1 MNEIPKNYDFKN
13 SELKW
18 QKFWNENKLYKSNP
32 NKDKPKFSVVIPP
45 PNVTGILHFGH
56 ILNNTIQ
63 DLYCRWKRMQ
73 GYEVCW
79 VPGMDHAGIATQ
91 MVVENELAKDNRTKY
106 DLGRE
111 KFIELV
117 WEWKKKNG
125 GTIKKQL
132 IKLGASVDWSKERFT
147 LDEGLSLNVRK
158 VFVDL
163 FKKGLIYRGNR
174 IVNWD
179 PVSKTAISDDE
190 IYYEERHDKLYFIK
204 YKIVDSNEFL
214 TVATTRPETMF
225 GDTAVAVNP
234 KDHRFKPYKNKS
246 VILPFLNKIIPIIED
261 EYVQMDFGTGAL
273 KITPAHDIN
282 DFELGQRH
290 NLEAITVLT
299 KDSKL
304 NELAGEFAGLGIFEA
319 RKMILEKLKEQDLL
333 LKVEDLSHNVA
344 FSDRTKAVIEP
355 FLSEQWFVDMKKLV
369 IPAIEVVKNGSIK
382 FYPERY
388 TKVYFHWME
397 NIKDWCISRQLWWG
411 HQIPIWYNK
420 NNGEIYCEIDPPA
433 DIQNWKQDEDVLD
446 TWFSSWLWPL
456 SVFDWKN
463 SDADLTNENLNY
475 YYPTDF
481 LSTAPEI
488 IFLWVARMI
497 MAGMEYRK
505 QIPFKEVYFHSTVRD
520 GKGVKMSK
528 TLGNY
533 SDAIELMDKY
543 GTDSLRFTLVYLAP
557 LGNDVLFDEKSTE
570 IGRNFVTKLW
580 NAGRFILMTKEKILS
595 LEKHSDKV
603 YEEDLID
610 KWLLSR
616 YNSTLAEAE
625 RFLKE
630 YRLNDYTKVLYNF
643 VWSDFCDWYIELMKI
658 KINEYNTN
666 DALKILNSSLE
677 FYENILKILHPVIPY
692 VTEELWHLLDD
703 SRNSKSISLELLKQS
718 QISFV
723 DKEVEIRFEKLKEFV
738 TGIRNLRSEQGIQLS
753 KKCSIISYSPD
764 KEEGS
769 ILKEFE
775 YYIIKLCNLEKFE
788 TTENKNSVNNQVKE
802 FAVKVIN
809 KSEVFLPLERIPD
822 KEKQSEKTSKEINNL
837 KNYIDGLE
845 KKLSNP
851 SFIEKASPAVII
863 SEKQKYNDAK
873 EKLEKLKKLVDN

>member
-1 MNEIPKNYDFKN
+1 MSEIPKNYDFTN

-18 QKFWNENKLYKSNP
+18 QKFWNDSKIYESHP
-32 NKDKPKFSVVIPP
+32 VKDKPKFSVVIPP

-63 DLYCRWKRMQ
+63 DIYCRWKRMR

-91 MVVENELAKDNRTKY
+91 MVVENELSKNNLTKY

-111 KFIELV
+111 KFIEMV
-117 WEWKKKNG
+117 WKWKEKNG

-147 LDEGLSLNVRK
+147 MDEGLSANVRK

-163 FKKGLIYRGNR
+163 YKKGLIYRGNR

-179 PVSKTAISDDE
+179 PVSKTAVSDDE
-190 IYYEERHDKLYFIK
+190 IYYEERTDKLYFIK
-204 YKIVDSNEFL
+204 YKLEDSEDVL
-214 TVATTRPETMF
+214 TVATTRPETLF

-234 KDHRFKPYKNKS
+234 KDERYKKYKNKN

-261 EYVQMDFGTGAL
+261 DYVEIEFGTGVL

-282 DFELGQRH
+282 DFEVGQRH
-290 NLEAITVLT
+290 NLEALTVLT

-304 NELAGEFAGLGIFEA
+304 NENTGEFAGLDISEA
-319 RKMILEKLKEQDLL
+319 RTKILKRLKELDLL
-333 LKVEDLSHNVA
+333 VKVEDFTHNIA

-355 FLSEQWFVDMKKLV
+355 YLSEQWFVNMKKLAQ
-369 IPAIEVVKNGSIK
+369 PAIEVVKNGSVK

-388 TKVYFHWME
+388 YKVYFHWMN
-397 NIKDWCISRQLWWG
+397 NIRDWCISRQLWWG
-411 HQIPIWYNK
+411 HQIPIWYHK
-420 NNGEIYCEIDPPA
+420 TTGEIYCEVNEPE
-433 DIQNWKQDEDVLD
+433 DIENWNQDEDVLD

-456 SVFDWKN
+456 SVFGWDN
-463 SDADLTNENLNY
+463 SEKDLNNKYLNY

-497 MAGMEYRK
+497 MAGMEYMK

-520 GKGVKMSK
+520 GEGVKMSK

-543 GTDSLRFTLVYLAP
+543 GTDALRFTIVYLAP
-557 LGNDVLFDEKSTE
+557 LGNDVLFDEDKTQ

-580 NAGRFILMTKEKILS
+580 NAGRFIMMTQEKTENSHIPGNKIY
-595 LEKHSDKV
+595 EK
-603 YEEDLID
+603 DLTD
-610 KWLLSR
+610 KWIESRFNSALL
-616 YNSTLAEAE
+616 NAEKY
-625 RFLKE
+625 LNE
-630 YRLNDYTKVLYNF
+630 YRLNEYVKVIYNF

-658 KINEYNTN
+658 KISDLNSAG
-666 DALKILNSSLE
+666 ALKIIDITIQY
-677 FYENILKILHPVIPY
+677 YENILKILNPVIPY
-692 VTEELWHLLDD
+692 VTEELWHILDENRD
-703 SRNSKSISLELLKQS
+703 NKSISLESITSCDVSK
-718 QISFV
+718 INP
-723 DKEVEIRFEKLKEFV
+723 EVEAKFEKLKEYV
-738 TGIRNLRSEQGIQLS
+738 TGIRNLRSEQGIPSS
-753 KKCSIISYSPD
+753 KKCRILSYSLY
-764 KEEGS
+764 EEE
-769 ILKEFE
+769 INLLNEFE
-775 YYIIKLCNLEKFE
+775 EYIKKLCNLEHFSAINDKSKIN
-788 TTENKNSVNNQVKE
+788 TDENE

-809 KSEVFLPLERIPD
+809 KSELYLSLDGVLD
-822 KEKQSEKTSKEINNL
+822 KEKQIEKVQKEIKNL
-837 KNYIDGLE
+837 EKYIDSLE
-845 KKLSNP
+845 KKLSNET
-851 SFIEKASPAVII
+851 FMAKASPDVVK
-863 SEKQKYNDAK
+863 SEKQKYNDSK
-873 EKLEKLKKLVDN
+873 EKLGKLLSLTGK